1 MSSSI
6 QFVGH
11 VVVTPPLDEAAK
23 SDVHRLRSGAGAGTG
38 SMASIRRGGRG
49 RSPWVPCAQGCCLTV
64 ADRASATPA
73 EATAWLGR
81 LVDVLGGRVTA
92 GEPGRAGT
100 ALRHSLR
107 GMVVGCRVEDGALFS
122 VAVHGRRVTGRQLRA
137 GGHARGRSRPWVVSG
152 ASPHGSGALRRAV
165 VTRVRRRTPSEARA
179 AVIDLARRRARAARP

>member
-11 VVVTPPLDEAAK
+11 VVVTPPLDEAEK
-23 SDVHRLRSGAGAGTG
+23 SDVRRLRSGAGAGATSTA
-38 SMASIRRGGRG
+38 SMRGGVRG

-64 ADRASATPA
+64 SDGASPTSA

-81 LVDVLGGRVTA
+81 LVDLLGGGRAA

-107 GMVVGCRVEDGALFS
+107 GMVVGCEVEDGALFS
-122 VAVHGRRVTGRQLRA
+122 VAVHDRRVTRRQLRA
-137 GGHARGRSRPWVVSG
+137 AGHTRGRSRPWVVSG
-152 ASPHGSGALRRAV
+152 ASSHGSGALRRAV
-165 VTRVRRRTPSEARA
+165 VARVRRRTTSEARA